1 MELRFQIPKSLT
13 LHYTFGMQTKRILAK
28 GVLFA
33 LVIAVIPAAAAS
45 AQNIIPGSA
54 CKVLNQKIS
63 FQNKSHTCIKS
74 GKKLIWNQGVVQVKP
89 AAPVAAA
96 PIATSAPI
104 STSTSADVP
113 EPSSELETPTP
124 GATCSRNKNSLKN
137 C

>member
-1 MELRFQIPKSLT
+1 
-13 LHYTFGMQTKRILAK
+13 MQTKRILAK

-33 LVIAVIPAAAAS
+33 LAIAVIPAAVAS
-45 AQNIIPGSA
+45 AQNITPGSV

-74 GKKLIWNQGVVQVKP
+74 RKKLIWNQGVVQVKP
-89 AAPVAAA
+89 AAPVPAA
-96 PIATSAPI
+96 PIATSAPT

-113 EPSSELETPTP
+113 APSSELETPTP